1 MFKVIIFMIVRFV
14 TLSFLLPYML
24 LQRKESFY
32 GKKESYD
39 VFVESFHGASK
50 K

>member
-1 MFKVIIFMIVRFV
+1 MNEIFLIVRI

-32 GKKESYD
+32 GKKTKEKMQQ
-39 VFVESFHGASK
+39 ETR
-50 K
+50 